1 MRSKSNSNKTRL
13 IKTGVLVL
21 LLVAIAVPAVNL
33 IRTSNDQEG
42 TVLFLS
48 DELVYLDGLDEPL
61 EYAAAVQKPN
71 ESATQIV
78 ALTKKQHQSL
88 EKGDI
93 VTFYFDG
100 DGIAHVRT
108 IEKGEA

>member
-71 ESATQIV
+71 ESAMI
-78 ALTKKQHQSL
+78 LSISL
-88 EKGDI
+88 Y
-93 VTFYFDG
+93 TFSSRNLSNYLP
-100 DGIAHVRT
+100 
-108 IEKGEA
+108 